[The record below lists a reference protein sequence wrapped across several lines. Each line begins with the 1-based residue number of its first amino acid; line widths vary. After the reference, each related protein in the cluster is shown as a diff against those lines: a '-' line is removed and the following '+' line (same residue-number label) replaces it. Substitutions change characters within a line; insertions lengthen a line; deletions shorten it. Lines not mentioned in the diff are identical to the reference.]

1 MKTKR
6 RTFWSFF
13 TRIGAGFLAF
23 WLAVMAVF
31 TVLLSQQRAKL
42 MLAEMESKS
51 DKLMGE
57 DTDLLLDPSS
67 YDTTDETE
75 LRRRLSKPV
84 FMADS
89 ADPPN
94 LQIIETAIT
103 DLKSGKVLQS
113 NRWWLELIEGDNLYR
128 VDMSGQPR
136 EVCEAVLA
144 GAGTGESK
152 IESLPKMTF
161 EAWADS
167 VPGYRDDA
175 YLKSITIEPT
185 KSGTWEPTGEVR
197 TIECAYDAE
206 QVKGLML
213 KTMSCNRLVCPG
225 PNGATTEQ
233 IAKSLSSPA
242 RQALREWAEYPSRTN
257 SSQTVEKLW
266 LVRTYRRTI
275 RYCPFAE
282 SGAVLVSYAAEGYPL
297 KALLPVLIPVWAFSL
312 VLALFCAAVL
322 SGAQLRV
329 WRKQERVERVRR
341 ETTAALAHE
350 LKTPLSV
357 LSATAELLG
366 DNLAPEKQAHYL
378 GVIRQQAQR
387 MDGSV
392 RQMLELSRLETGA
405 KALRRTAFSLAELA
419 QERLQA
425 ALPTDST
432 IHTEFAAQGEYEVN
446 ADRAL
451 LTRALDALLENAVQ
465 HTPEGGCITVHLAD
479 GVLSVTNTGDAIP
492 TDALP
497 RLGRRIIRPIR
508 RAAQKATDWDCR
520 SRKPCSICMA
530 SPAERRIPKSDRSSG
545 SDLPINNKKP
555 LERAVFALLNNLFE
569 YHGCLNA
576 VAAHQTLAAAVRC
589 SNRVQAIT
597 LLRLMVNRFF
607 QFGQVAGTGAEKF
620 FLQSNLQ
627 DNVMIVLAG
636 CGGESRGIAE
646 IHK

>member
-1 MKTKR
+1 MKAKR
-6 RTFWSFF
+6 KTFWSFF

-23 WLAVMAVF
+23 WLAVMAMF
-31 TVLLSQQRAKL
+31 TVLVSQQRAEL
-42 MLAEMESKS
+42 MLSDMESKS
-51 DKLMGE
+51 NRLMGE
-57 DTDLLLDPSS
+57 DTDILLDPST
-67 YDTTDETE
+67 YDTADETE

-89 ADPPN
+89 TDPPN
-94 LQIIETAIT
+94 LQIVETAIT
-103 DLKSGKVLQS
+103 DLNTGDILQS
-113 NRWWLELIEGDNLYR
+113 NRWWLELIEGENLYR

-136 EVCEAVLA
+136 EVCEAILA
-144 GAGTGESK
+144 GAGATEK
-152 IESLPKMTF
+152 NIESLPKMTF

-206 QVKGLML
+206 QVKGLTL
-213 KTMSCNRLVCPG
+213 KTMSCSRLVCPG

-233 IAKSLSSPA
+233 IAESLSSPA

-257 SSQTVEKLW
+257 SSQTVEKPW

-322 SGAQLRV
+322 SYALLRV
-329 WRKQERVERVRR
+329 WRRQERVEQVRR

-366 DNLAPEKQAHYL
+366 DRLAPEKQAHYL
-378 GVIRQQAQR
+378 SVIQAQARR
-387 MDGSV
+387 MDDSV
-392 RQMLELSRLETGA
+392 RQMLELSRLENGVQ
-405 KALRRTAFSLAELA
+405 ALRRTEFSLTELA

-425 ALPTDST
+425 ALPTESSLR
-432 IHTEFAAQGEYEVN
+432 TEITAEGELTVC

-451 LTRALDALLENAVQ
+451 LARALDAILENAVQ
-465 HTPEGGCITVHLAD
+465 HTPEGGSIIVRLAD
-479 GVLSVTNTGDAIP
+479 GICAVTNTGEAIP
-492 TDALP
+492 AEALP
-497 RLGRRIIRPIR
+497 HLWEAYYQADPSRSTRGSGLGL
-508 RAAQKATDWDCR
+508 
-520 SRKPCSICMA
+520 SIA
-530 SPAERRIPKSDRSSG
+530 KTVF
-545 SDLPINNKKP
+545 DL
-555 LERAVFALLNNLFE
+555 
-569 YHGCLNA
+569 HGYAC
-576 VAAHQTLAAAVRC
+576 
-589 SNRVQAIT
+589 
-597 LLRLMVNRFF
+597 
-607 QFGQVAGTGAEKF
+607 GAENTENGPKF
-620 FLQSNLQ
+620 WF
-627 DNVMIVLAG
+627 
-636 CGGESRGIAE
+636 RFAE
-646 IHK
+646 K